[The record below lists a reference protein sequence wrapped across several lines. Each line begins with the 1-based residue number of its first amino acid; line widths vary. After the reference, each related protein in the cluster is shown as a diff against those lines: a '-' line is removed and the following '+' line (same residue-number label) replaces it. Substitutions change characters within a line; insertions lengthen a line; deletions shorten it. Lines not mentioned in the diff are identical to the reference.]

1 MQCPICGS
9 KLPHLEEF
17 LAQTHVGTQC
27 PRCWARLRRLSPEL
41 TVIPAKKK
49 LQPRAEPLR
58 RAA

>member
-17 LAQTHVGTQC
+17 LAETHVGTQC
-27 PRCWARLRRLSPEL
+27 PRCWARLRRLSPKL
-41 TVIPAKKK
+41 TVLRAGKK
-49 LQPRAEPLR
+49 LQPRAVPLR